1 MHRYHIRH
9 DTLQFGACIKSWLA
23 LVVLSMRLF
32 AKYQSLD
39 TAIGTNP
46 VRRRRYVWY
55 VTNTPSS
62 NVVSCTGTKGQ
73 KRDGV
78 SNVVSCDRL

>member
-1 MHRYHIRH
+1 MHRYHIQH
-9 DTLQFGACIKSWLA
+9 DTLQFGATIIKSWLA

-55 VTNTPSS
+55 VATITLHRVMLLAVP
-62 NVVSCTGTKGQ
+62 TGTKG
-73 KRDGV
+73 
-78 SNVVSCDRL
+78 